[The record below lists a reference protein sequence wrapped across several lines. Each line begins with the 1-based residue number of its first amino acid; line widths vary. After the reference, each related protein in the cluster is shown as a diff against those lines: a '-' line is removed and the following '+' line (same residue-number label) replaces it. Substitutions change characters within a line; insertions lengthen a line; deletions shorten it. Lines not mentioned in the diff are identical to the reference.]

1 MKKSSRNLLFTTI
14 FFSMVAFSFA
24 QLKIGYIQ
32 SERIRTEYE
41 EFTEAESQLQMEYQ
55 KVQVEYEK
63 MIMQLDSL
71 NKDYEV
77 KRLMALDKGESI
89 KQQIIQMERGIQT
102 YQAEKVGPQ
111 GELMKKSAQMEYE
124 ILGKV
129 REAVRK
135 VAINKGF
142 DYIMDA
148 QMGLL
153 YVKPQYDMTDDVLH
167 ELRNLKSDK

>member
-1 MKKSSRNLLFTTI
+1 MIFVSI
-14 FFSMVAFSFA
+14 FFCTAASTFA

-89 KQQIIQMERGIQT
+89 KQQIMQMERAIQT

-129 REAVRK
+129 REAVMLSK
-135 VAINKGF
+135 VIVGIAGF
-142 DYIMDA
+142 IA
-148 QMGLL
+148 VVTFPPIVLVGIVGWAGWTL
-153 YVKPQYDMTDDVLH
+153 YKNYTV
-167 ELRNLKSDK
+167 